1 MKIDKKAAK
10 CLLTSILTIIMLCPY
25 NIVEAKSYKSSS
37 KSSSSSK
44 SYKSSNKSYKS
55 SNSSKSS
62 GKYST
67 SKKNNSSSSK
77 IPTTTSKN
85 NTSSNKTT
93 TTNKNNIS
101 SNKTITTNSDTSVN
115 KNTNNSATNSNT
127 NANKNTSNSITN
139 SNTTNKTTTVDS
151 NKSSSTKTTNKI
163 SSLKVDSGDFTNKST
178 YENTTNKNT
187 SSSKSSSSK
196 TSYTVKPREK
206 KSNYN
211 YNPNYYTKFKS
222 NKYYSRDLSFF
233 KYYMIASLLTNNN
246 KDKISERDIVY
257 ALEENGYTDSEIDSI
272 MMDLENEQINY
283 EHQANKEEASKQEI
297 NNETNENADPVEDV
311 VSTGLGLA
319 TTGLIGLGLFKMI
332 RKRR

>member
-1 MKIDKKAAK
+1 MKINKKAYK

-44 SYKSSNKSYKS
+44 SYKSSNKSYKN

-67 SKKNNSSSSK
+67 SKKNNYSSSK
-77 IPTTTSKN
+77 
-85 NTSSNKTT
+85 KTT
-93 TTNKNNIS
+93 TTNKNNTS
-101 SNKTITTNSDTSVN
+101 YNKSTTTN
-115 KNTNNSATNSNT
+115 KNITTNSNT

-139 SNTTNKTTTVDS
+139 SNTSNKTTTVDS

-163 SSLKVDSGDFTNKST
+163 SSLKVDSGNFTNKST

-187 SSSKSSSSK
+187 SSSKSLSSK

-206 KSNYN
+206 KSNYK

-233 KYYMIASLLTNNN
+233 KYYMIANLLTNNN

>member
-1 MKIDKKAAK
+1 MKINKKAAK

-67 SKKNNSSSSK
+67 SKKNNYSSSK
-77 IPTTTSKN
+77 ITTTINKN

-101 SNKTITTNSDTSVN
+101 SNKTIT
-115 KNTNNSATNSNT
+115 TNSNT

-233 KYYMIASLLTNNN
+233 KYYMIANLLTNNN

-283 EHQANKEEASKQEI
+283 EHQVNKEEVSKQEI
-297 NNETNENADPVEDV
+297 NNETNENVDPVEDAI
-311 VSTGLGLA
+311 STGLGLA

>member
-1 MKIDKKAAK
+1 MKINKKAAK

-77 IPTTTSKN
+77 IPTTINKN
-85 NTSSNKTT
+85 NTSYNKTT

-101 SNKTITTNSDTSVN
+101 SNKTITTNSDTSV
-115 KNTNNSATNSNT
+115 
-127 NANKNTSNSITN
+127 NKNTSNSITN

-233 KYYMIASLLTNNN
+233 KYYMIANLLTNNN

-283 EHQANKEEASKQEI
+283 EHQVNKEEVSKQEI
-297 NNETNENADPVEDV
+297 NNETNENVDPVEDV

>member
-1 MKIDKKAAK
+1 MKINKKAAK

-67 SKKNNSSSSK
+67 SKKNNYSSSK
-77 IPTTTSKN
+77 ITTTINKN
-85 NTSSNKTT
+85 NTSYNKTT

-101 SNKTITTNSDTSVN
+101 SNKTITTNSDTSV
-115 KNTNNSATNSNT
+115 
-127 NANKNTSNSITN
+127 NKNTSNSITN

-233 KYYMIASLLTNNN
+233 KYYMIANLLTNNN

>member
-1 MKIDKKAAK
+1 MKINKKAAK

-44 SYKSSNKSYKS
+44 SYKSSTKS
-55 SNSSKSS
+55 SISS

-77 IPTTTSKN
+77 KTTTS
-85 NTSSNKTT
+85 NTK
-93 TTNKNNIS
+93 
-101 SNKTITTNSDTSVN
+101 VN
-115 KNTNNSATNSNT
+115 KNTNSSTSNSNT
-127 NANKNTSNSITN
+127 NTNKNTNDSTTS
-139 SNTTNKTTTVDS
+139 SNTSNNTTTVDS
-151 NKSSSTKTTNKI
+151 NKSNSTKTTNKN
-163 SSLKVDSGDFTNKST
+163 SSLKVDSGNFTNKST
-178 YENTTNKNT
+178 SVNTTNKNT

-222 NKYYSRDLSFF
+222 NKYYSSDLGFF
-233 KYYMIASLLTNNN
+233 KYYMIANLLTNNN

-257 ALEENGYTDSEIDSI
+257 ALEENGYTDSEIDTI

-283 EHQANKEEASKQEI
+283 ENQENKEEVSKQET
-297 NNETNENADPVEDV
+297 NNNVDPVEDA
-311 VSTGLGLA
+311 VSTILGLG
-319 TTGLIGLGLFKMI
+319 TTGLIGLGLYKMI

>member
-1 MKIDKKAAK
+1 MKINKKAAK

-67 SKKNNSSSSK
+67 SKKNNYSSSK
-77 IPTTTSKN
+77 
-85 NTSSNKTT
+85 KTT
-93 TTNKNNIS
+93 TTNKNNTS
-101 SNKTITTNSDTSVN
+101 YNKSTTTN
-115 KNTNNSATNSNT
+115 KNITTNSNT

-139 SNTTNKTTTVDS
+139 SNTSNKTTTVDS

-163 SSLKVDSGDFTNKST
+163 SSLKVDSGNFTNKST

-187 SSSKSSSSK
+187 SSSKSLSSK

-211 YNPNYYTKFKS
+211 YNPNYYTRFKS

-233 KYYMIASLLTNNN
+233 KYYMIANLLTNN

-283 EHQANKEEASKQEI
+283 EHQVNKEEASKQET
-297 NNETNENADPVEDV
+297 NNETNENADPVEDI

>member
-1 MKIDKKAAK
+1 MKINKKAAK

-77 IPTTTSKN
+77 IPTTINKN
-85 NTSSNKTT
+85 NTSYNKTT

-101 SNKTITTNSDTSVN
+101 SNKNITTNSNTS
-115 KNTNNSATNSNT
+115 T
-127 NANKNTSNSITN
+127 NKNTSNSITN

-233 KYYMIASLLTNNN
+233 KYYMIANLLTNNN

-297 NNETNENADPVEDV
+297 NNETNENVDPVEDV

>member
-1 MKIDKKAAK
+1 MKINKKAAK

-44 SYKSSNKSYKS
+44 SYKSSTKS
-55 SNSSKSS
+55 SISS

-77 IPTTTSKN
+77 KTTTS
-85 NTSSNKTT
+85 NTK
-93 TTNKNNIS
+93 
-101 SNKTITTNSDTSVN
+101 VN
-115 KNTNNSATNSNT
+115 KNTNSSTSNSNT
-127 NANKNTSNSITN
+127 NTNKNTNDSTTS
-139 SNTTNKTTTVDS
+139 SNTSNNTTTVDS
-151 NKSSSTKTTNKI
+151 NKSNSTKTTNKN
-163 SSLKVDSGDFTNKST
+163 SSLKVDSGNFTNKST

-246 KDKISERDIVY
+246 EDKISERDIVY

-283 EHQANKEEASKQEI
+283 EHQVNKEEVSKQET
-297 NNETNENADPVEDV
+297 NNNVDPVEDA
-311 VSTGLGLA
+311 VSTILGLG
-319 TTGLIGLGLFKMI
+319 TTGLIGLGLYKMI

>member
-1 MKIDKKAAK
+1 MKINKKAAK

-115 KNTNNSATNSNT
+115 KNT
-127 NANKNTSNSITN
+127 SNSITN

-187 SSSKSSSSK
+187 SSSKFSSSK

>member
-1 MKIDKKAAK
+1 MKINKKAAK
-10 CLLTSILTIIMLCPY
+10 CLLTSILTIIMICPY

-101 SNKTITTNSDTSVN
+101 SNKTITTNSDTSV
-115 KNTNNSATNSNT
+115 
-127 NANKNTSNSITN
+127 NKNTSNSITN

>member
-1 MKIDKKAAK
+1 MKINKKAAK

-55 SNSSKSS
+55 SNSS
-62 GKYST
+62 
-67 SKKNNSSSSK
+67 SSK

-85 NTSSNKTT
+85 NTSYNKTT

-101 SNKTITTNSDTSVN
+101 SNKNITTNSNTSTN
-115 KNTNNSATNSNT
+115 KNTSNSNT
-127 NANKNTSNSITN
+127 NSNISANKNTSNSITN

-163 SSLKVDSGDFTNKST
+163 SSIKVDSGDFTNKST

-233 KYYMIASLLTNNN
+233 KYYMIANLLTNNN

-283 EHQANKEEASKQEI
+283 EHQVNKEEVSKQEI

>member
-1 MKIDKKAAK
+1 MYLHK
-10 CLLTSILTIIMLCPY
+10 TTYSP
-25 NIVEAKSYKSSS
+25 
-37 KSSSSSK
+37 
-44 SYKSSNKSYKS
+44 
-55 SNSSKSS
+55 
-62 GKYST
+62 ST

-85 NTSSNKTT
+85 NT
-93 TTNKNNIS
+93 S

>member
-1 MKIDKKAAK
+1 MKINKKAAK
-10 CLLTSILTIIMLCPY
+10 CLLTSILTIIMICPY

-115 KNTNNSATNSNT
+115 KNT
-127 NANKNTSNSITN
+127 SNSITN

-206 KSNYN
+206 KSNYK

-233 KYYMIASLLTNNN
+233 KYYMIANLLTNNN

-283 EHQANKEEASKQEI
+283 EHQVNKEEVSKQEI
-297 NNETNENADPVEDV
+297 NNETNENVDPVEDV

>member
-1 MKIDKKAAK
+1 MKINKKAAK

-77 IPTTTSKN
+77 IPTTINKN

-163 SSLKVDSGDFTNKST
+163 SSIKVDSGDFTNKST

-233 KYYMIASLLTNNN
+233 KYYMIANLLTNNN

>member
-1 MKIDKKAAK
+1 MKINKKAAK

-44 SYKSSNKSYKS
+44 SYKSSTKS
-55 SNSSKSS
+55 SISS

-77 IPTTTSKN
+77 KTTTTNKN

-93 TTNKNNIS
+93 NSSTSNSNTKTNNNKND
-101 SNKTITTNSDTSVN
+101 ITTNI
-115 KNTNNSATNSNT
+115 
-127 NANKNTSNSITN
+127 NTS
-139 SNTTNKTTTVDS
+139 NKTTTVDS
-151 NKSSSTKTTNKI
+151 NKSNSTKTTNKN
-163 SSLKVDSGDFTNKST
+163 SSLKVDSGNFTNKST
-178 YENTTNKNT
+178 SVNTTNKNT

-233 KYYMIASLLTNNN
+233 KYYMIANLLTNNN

-257 ALEENGYTDSEIDSI
+257 ALEENGYTDSEIDTI

-283 EHQANKEEASKQEI
+283 ENQENKEEVSKQET
-297 NNETNENADPVEDV
+297 NNNVDPVEDA
-311 VSTGLGLA
+311 VSTILGLG
-319 TTGLIGLGLFKMI
+319 TTGLIGLGLYKMI

>member
-1 MKIDKKAAK
+1 MYLHK
-10 CLLTSILTIIMLCPY
+10 TTYSP
-25 NIVEAKSYKSSS
+25 
-37 KSSSSSK
+37 
-44 SYKSSNKSYKS
+44 
-55 SNSSKSS
+55 
-62 GKYST
+62 ST

-115 KNTNNSATNSNT
+115 KNT
-127 NANKNTSNSITN
+127 SNSITN

-163 SSLKVDSGDFTNKST
+163 SSIKVDSGNFTNKST

-233 KYYMIASLLTNNN
+233 KYYMIANLLTNNN

-297 NNETNENADPVEDV
+297 NNETNENVDPVEDV

>member
-1 MKIDKKAAK
+1 MKINKKAAK

-77 IPTTTSKN
+77 IPTTINKN

-101 SNKTITTNSDTSVN
+101 SNKTITTNS
-115 KNTNNSATNSNT
+115 NT

-139 SNTTNKTTTVDS
+139 SNTSNKTTTVDS

-163 SSLKVDSGDFTNKST
+163 SSIKVDSGNFTNKSI

-233 KYYMIASLLTNNN
+233 KYYMIANLLTNNN

-283 EHQANKEEASKQEI
+283 EHQVNKEEVSKQEI
-297 NNETNENADPVEDV
+297 NNETNENVDPVEDV

>member
-55 SNSSKSS
+55 SNSSKNS

-77 IPTTTSKN
+77 ITTTINKN

-101 SNKTITTNSDTSVN
+101 SNKNITTNSNTS
-115 KNTNNSATNSNT
+115 
-127 NANKNTSNSITN
+127 ANKNTSNSITN

-233 KYYMIASLLTNNN
+233 KYYMIANLLTNNN